1 MTTLPIIS
9 TAELHAVTDLVESN
23 KKTAAEAIALD
34 WLVAKDIENAG
45 KLAESARKNAGR
57 LLMSLIGHGGRVTV
71 NKGGFKTYVL
81 NVSNCTGQPR
91 PLDAMAKLIEDGVI
105 TKAQADAA
113 IEATR
118 GDDFRRIGLKADK
131 T

>member
-1 MTTLPIIS
+1 MTTLPLIS
-9 TAELHAVTDLVESN
+9 TAEAHTVSDATQ
-23 KKTAAEAIALD
+23 TAADAIALD

-45 KLAESARKNAGR
+45 KEAEKVRKNAGN
-57 LLMSLIGHGGRVTV
+57 LLVALIGKGGKVTV
-71 NKGGFKTYVL
+71 NKGGFKTYTL

-91 PLDAMAKLIEDGVI
+91 PLDAMALLVANGAI
-105 TKAQADAA
+105 TQEQADAA

-118 GDDFRRIGLKADK
+118 GDDFQRIGLKADK